1 MMRERLPSFDGIW
14 MRHWSSGAQRWVR
27 RMCMAALPLLTAGS
41 ATGAGEALR
50 AFAVTEVAPGNY
62 VHYGSLDERTLENL
76 GDQANIGFIVGER
89 CVAVVDPGGSLAV
102 GQALKAALRRVT
114 DKPVCY
120 VIITHVHPDHFFG
133 AAAFKDDGPVIV
145 GHENLPRAL
154 AARARTYVNALT
166 RDLGEHGAGSEVIAP
181 TQLVRG
187 EQLLD
192 LGGRVLRL
200 KAWSPAH
207 TDNDL
212 TVYDES
218 TGTLWLG
225 DLLFVDHT
233 PVVDGT
239 ILGFLAVIDELAGLA
254 PAHFVPGHG
263 KTDASL
269 QAALAMERAYL
280 DMIVRETRAAIR
292 GRKTIQEAVDSVG
305 LSASGDWVNFD
316 GFHRRNVTAAYAEL
330 EWE

>member
-1 MMRERLPSFDGIW
+1 
-14 MRHWSSGAQRWVR
+14 MRHGWRVAKRWGLR
-27 RMCMAALPLLTAGS
+27 GCLAALPLLATGS
-41 ATGAGEALR
+41 AGGAGEALL
-50 AFAVTEVAPGNY
+50 AFSVTEVAPGNY
-62 VHYGSLDERTLENL
+62 VHYGSLEDRNLENL

-102 GQALKAALRRVT
+102 GKALKAALRRLT
-114 DKPVCY
+114 DRPVCF

-133 AAAFKDDGPVIV
+133 VAAFKEDRPVVV
-145 GHENLPRAL
+145 GHANLPRAM

-166 RDLGEHGAGSEVIAP
+166 RDLGEHASGSELIAP
-181 TQLVRG
+181 SMLVQG
-187 EQLLD
+187 EKVLD
-192 LGGRVLRL
+192 LGGRTVRIR
-200 KAWSPAH
+200 AWPPAH

-212 TVYDES
+212 TVHDES
-218 TGTLWLG
+218 TDTLWLG

-239 ILGFLAVIDELAGLA
+239 ILGFLAVIDELSGFA
-254 PAHFVPGHG
+254 PARFVPGHG
-263 KTDASL
+263 RTDASL
-269 QAALAMERAYL
+269 QAALAAERDYL

-305 LSASGDWVNFD
+305 LSASGGWVNFD
-316 GFHRRNVTAAYAEL
+316 AFHRRNVTAAYAEL